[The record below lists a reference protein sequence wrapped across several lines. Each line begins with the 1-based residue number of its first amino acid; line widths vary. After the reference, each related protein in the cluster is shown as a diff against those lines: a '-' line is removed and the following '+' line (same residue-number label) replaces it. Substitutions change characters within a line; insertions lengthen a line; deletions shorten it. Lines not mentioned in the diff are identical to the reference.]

1 MAQVADRGWV
11 GRWQREPTLS
21 AESYL
26 EFCEG
31 LRTFAQVTT
40 RPAALAA
47 ANTAMAAAAAA
58 GRELSRINDI
68 RAVFDPVPQIAVRNR
83 MMRTLQEM
91 TWRGLREQYYT
102 EAQKYLD
109 ELAAYDKKG
118 PGKVEYSADFD
129 APDYVKHP
137 IHIQPGGYWA
147 DPLAGYWYYGGTQ
160 SFFIGKNTQDEGHLG
175 CARTALV
182 PQDGHVK
189 RILDIGVSVGQLT
202 VGLKERFPDAEVWGI
217 DTSAAMVR
225 YAHKRAVDLGV
236 DVTFSQR
243 NAEDTKFPSGHF
255 DMITSYILFHEV
267 QNDRIELILREMHRL
282 LRPGG
287 TFSIFDFPYDVKA
300 FPPFM
305 RYFFE
310 LDKVDNGEP
319 YALDFVTMEF
329 TALLKRIGFEV
340 QEGPRQIYE
349 VRTIYCTKGT

>member
-267 QNDRIELILREMHRL
+267 QNDRIELI
-282 LRPGG
+282 
-287 TFSIFDFPYDVKA
+287 FDFPYDVKA